1 MSERNVAA
9 LFMNET
15 PSRITDLKRLLKTVK
30 SPKPLGKQ
38 LDDAFRRPNLATVS
52 VKLERLP

>member
-1 MSERNVAA
+1 LAIVYA
-9 LFMNET
+9 
-15 PSRITDLKRLLKTVK
+15 
-30 SPKPLGKQ
+30 KQ